1 MEISPLQRQ
10 LNAAQIPLEKLAGST
25 QVSETQKIGEI
36 SRQFE
41 AVLLRQIL
49 SYAQK
54 PMLAKSPESSS
65 TVGSVYQ
72 DMVVN
77 TMADQISKSGTFG
90 LSRSLAPQLTH
101 ATKSVSDPNSPT
113 LDSNGNR

>member
-10 LNAAQIPLEKLAGST
+10 LNASQIPLEKLAGNS
-25 QVSETQKIGEI
+25 QVSEAQKVGEV

-54 PMLAKSPESSS
+54 PMLAKTPESSS

-72 DMVVN
+72 DMVTN
-77 TMADQISKSGTFG
+77 SLAEQISKSGTFG

-101 ATKSVSDPNSPT
+101 ESKSVSAPNSPT
-113 LDSNGNR
+113 LDSHGNR